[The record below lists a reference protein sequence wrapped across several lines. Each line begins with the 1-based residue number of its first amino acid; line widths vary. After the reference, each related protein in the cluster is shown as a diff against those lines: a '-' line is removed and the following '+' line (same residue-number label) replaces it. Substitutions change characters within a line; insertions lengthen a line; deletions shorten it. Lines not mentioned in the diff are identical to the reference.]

1 MTTDEA
7 WDISANIFL
16 GNEKDIRVGKGV
28 VPWSGNFGHY
38 LGEGWVL
45 PGGMRTNDK
54 EFAKKVAGRID
65 AMFRGEVIA

>member
-7 WDISANIFL
+7 WDKASNLFL

-45 PGGMRTNDK
+45 PGGMRTKDK
-54 EFAKKVAGRID
+54 ELAKIIAGRID
-65 AMFRGEVIA
+65 AMDKGEVIA

>member
-7 WDISANIFL
+7 WDKASNIFL

-45 PGGMRTNDK
+45 PGGMRTKDK
-54 EFAKKVAGRID
+54 ELAKIIAGRID

>member
-7 WDISANIFL
+7 WDNAANIFL

-45 PGGMRTNDK
+45 PGGMRTKDK
-54 EFAKKVAGRID
+54 ELAKNIAGRID

>member
-7 WDISANIFL
+7 WDKASNLFL

-28 VPWSGNFGHY
+28 VPWSGNFGYY

-45 PGGMRTNDK
+45 PGGMRTKDK
-54 EFAKKVAGRID
+54 ELANIIAGRID

>member
-7 WDISANIFL
+7 WDKASNLFL

-45 PGGMRTNDK
+45 PGGMRTKDK
-54 EFAKKVAGRID
+54 ELAKIIAGRID

>member
-1 MTTDEA
+1 MTTDDA
-7 WDISANIFL
+7 WDNAGKLFL

-45 PGGMRTNDK
+45 PGGMRTKDK